1 MFPLK
6 AESIASHL
14 VRAADA
20 PALSRFTVYH
30 ACLNGEMR
38 GEVRSVVPSWR
49 LLEFLRGIKLLN
61 VYSRIGALRNGDF
74 FEFSAYVHGERLNL
88 AIRTAEWS
96 IFSNATATAGARA
109 TSLK

>member
-1 MFPLK
+1 MVPLQ
-6 AESIASHL
+6 AVPLASHL

-38 GEVRSVVPSWR
+38 GEVRRVVPSWR

-61 VYSRIGALRNGDF
+61 AYSRIGALHDGDI
-74 FEFSAYVHGERLNL
+74 FEISAYVHGERLNL
-88 AIRTAEWS
+88 AVRTAEWA
-96 IFSNATATAGARA
+96 IFSNPRNGFAGALGHRV
-109 TSLK
+109 